1 MIKNWKSL
9 FVKETESETAKETTR
24 KETPKKETT
33 ESFSF
38 PVTDTHTVQ
47 SGMSSGAATPP
58 PAVDP
63 NVQEVLNVYESGLD
77 SINMPG
83 YDFYEFYKAIT
94 SIGHVNEN
102 TYQLAFQMAK
112 SLDKTVTAQKLMTDA
127 EFYISKINE
136 VHGQYVSQGQQKL
149 NTLQEK
155 KSTDKDKLQ
164 REIDAG
170 ATRISQLRAELQQ
183 LEADVNQKRGA
194 LTKTDETFYPQEK
207 AIREKLMANDMARK
221 VSIDK
226 LNFIKEGILKYI
238 KA

>member
-9 FVKETESETAKETTR
+9 FVKETESETAKKDTTE
-24 KETPKKETT
+24 KNKT

-38 PVTDTHTVQ
+38 PVTDSQSVQ
-47 SGMSSGAATPP
+47 TGSANGMATPP
-58 PAVDP
+58 PAIDP
-63 NVQEVLNVYESGLD
+63 SVQEVLNVYESGLD

-83 YDFYEFYKAIT
+83 YDFYEFYKAIS
-94 SIGHVNEN
+94 SIGHANDS
-102 TYQLAFQMAK
+102 TYQLAYQMAK
-112 SLDKTVTAQKLMTDA
+112 SLDKTITPQKLMTDA

-136 VHGQYVSQGQQKL
+136 VHGQYVNQGQQKL
-149 NTLQEK
+149 NSLQEK

-170 ATRISQLRAELQQ
+170 AARITQLRAELQH
-183 LEADVNQKRGA
+183 LEADISQKRAA

-207 AIREKLMANDMARK
+207 AIREKLLANDMARK

-226 LNFIKEGILKYI
+226 LNIIKEGILKHI

>member
-9 FVKETESETAKETTR
+9 FVKETGSETEK
-24 KETPKKETT
+24 KDSPKKDTST
-33 ESFSF
+33 ESYSF
-38 PVTDTHTVQ
+38 PVTDTSSFVAST
-47 SGMSSGAATPP
+47 GSGAATPP
-58 PAVDP
+58 PPSIDP
-63 NVQEVLNVYESGLD
+63 AIQEVLDVYESGLD

-94 SIGHVNEN
+94 SIGHANEN
-102 TYQLAFQMAK
+102 TYQLAYQMAK
-112 SLDKTVTAQKLMTDA
+112 SLDKTISPQKLMTDA

-136 VHGQYVSQGQQKL
+136 VHGQYTTQGNQKL
-149 NTLQEK
+149 NALQEK
-155 KSTDKDKLQ
+155 KSADKNKLQ
-164 REIDAG
+164 SEIDAG
-170 ATRISQLRAELQQ
+170 STRLSQLRAELQQ
-183 LEADVNQKRGA
+183 LEAELNQKRNA
-194 LTKTDETFYPQEK
+194 LTKTDESFNPQEK

>member
-1 MIKNWKSL
+1 MKNWKSL
-9 FVKETESETAKETTR
+9 FVKETESETAD
-24 KETPKKETT
+24 KKETKKDST

-38 PVTDTHTVQ
+38 PVSDTPAEQSNFATV
-47 SGMSSGAATPP
+47 AI
-58 PAVDP
+58 DP
-63 NVQEVLNVYESGLD
+63 VVKDVLDVYESGLD

-94 SIGHVNEN
+94 SIAHVNES
-102 TYQLAFQMAK
+102 TYQLAYQMAR
-112 SLDKTVTAQKLMTDA
+112 SLDKTITAQKLMTDA

-149 NTLQEK
+149 NSLQEK
-155 KSTDKDKLQ
+155 KNADRDKLL

-170 ATRISQLRAELQQ
+170 AARITQLRAELQQ

-194 LTKTDETFYPQEK
+194 LAKTDENFIPQEK
-207 AIREKLMANDMARK
+207 AIREKLMANDTARK

-226 LNFIKEGILKYI
+226 LNSIKDGILKYI

>member
-9 FVKETESETAKETTR
+9 FVKETGSENEK
-24 KETPKKETT
+24 KDSPKKDTTT

-38 PVTDTHTVQ
+38 PVTDTSSFNASSV
-47 SGMSSGAATPP
+47 SGAATPP
-58 PAVDP
+58 PSSIDP
-63 NVQEVLNVYESGLD
+63 SVQEVLDVYESGLD

-94 SIGHVNEN
+94 SIGQANEN
-102 TYQLAFQMAK
+102 TYQLAYQMAK
-112 SLDKTVTAQKLMTDA
+112 SLDKTITPQKLMTDA

-136 VHGQYVSQGQQKL
+136 VHGQYVTQGNQKL
-149 NTLQEK
+149 NSLQEK
-155 KSTDKDKLQ
+155 KSADKDKLQ

-170 ATRISQLRAELQQ
+170 STRLSQLTAELQQ
-183 LEADVNQKRGA
+183 LETELNQKKTA
-194 LTKTDETFYPQEK
+194 LTKTDESFYPQEK
-207 AIREKLMANDMARK
+207 TIREKLMANDMARK

-226 LNFIKEGILKYI
+226 LNIIKEGILKYI

>member
-1 MIKNWKSL
+1 MIKSWKSL
-9 FVKETESETAKETTR
+9 FVKETESEAAK
-24 KETPKKETT
+24 KETPKKDST

-38 PVTDTHTVQ
+38 PASNTSPVMPGSDAGVT
-47 SGMSSGAATPP
+47 TPP
-58 PAVDP
+58 PTLDP
-63 NVQEVLNVYESGLD
+63 AVQEVLNVYESGLD

-83 YDFYEFYKAIT
+83 YDFYEFYKAIS
-94 SIGHVNEN
+94 SIGHVNES
-102 TYQLAFQMAK
+102 TYQLAYQMAK
-112 SLDKTVTAQKLMTDA
+112 SLDKTITAQKLMNDA

-149 NTLQEK
+149 NSLQEK
-155 KSTDKDKLQ
+155 KNTDKDKLQ

-170 ATRISQLRAELQQ
+170 AARITQLRAELQQ

-194 LTKTDETFYPQEK
+194 LAKTDESFYPQEK